1 MPMTCRSVIF
11 SRMFS
16 RLPVLLGVAAAL
28 LSVAVSANEVGNAA
42 NAASYKTS
50 KHFARPAEL
59 EPDIAFWRRIY
70 TEVTTQG
77 GLVHDPENL
86 AIVYSVMKFP
96 AELAPRQR
104 SKRIDD
110 EKKKYARILER
121 LAAGADGLSEEELR
135 VQALWPKGT
144 RRARYARAASSV
156 RFQLGQADRFREG
169 LVRSGAWH
177 DHIAATFER
186 MGLPRELA
194 ALPHVESSFNPYAY
208 SKVGAAGM
216 WQFMPSTGRRFL
228 RIDAAIDERLDPY
241 RSTEAAAKFL
251 EQNYLI
257 LGTWP
262 LALTAYNHGPGGMRR
277 AKEQLGTSDITT
289 IVRKYNSRSFGFAS
303 RNFYVAFLAALE
315 IDAEPERFLGD
326 VRRNPP
332 DNSRIVKML
341 HYVPATQLL
350 QALELEREELRLLN
364 PSLLPSVWNGARY
377 VPRGYELRVPA
388 RLDLTAMLERISQG
402 PRFDAQVADTTHR
415 VRSGETLSTIASRHR
430 VSVAQLASLN
440 NLRSPYRIRAGQ
452 MLTLPDRAGAAR
464 VPASAASSPTA
475 LAAGSSVRAESPSP
489 TGVGDTQRYVV
500 RRGDTLSKIA
510 ARHGMSEGALME
522 LNSIRNRNLL
532 REGQVLALVA
542 ARAAQPAARTT
553 QPAPAQMP
561 VQPAAAVLPP
571 AAAQTP
577 VESVAAAAPV
587 PPSGT
592 ADPTSADRAARTAG
606 EAAEPESELEAEA
619 IGPALVPGTQAAA
632 SADPSDYSV
641 HSDRRILVQAAETL
655 GHYADWL
662 EVRASQLRKLNRMS
676 ATAPVIVGRK
686 LKLDFSQISPD
697 QFEAKRV
704 EYHRQLQEA
713 FFTRFRI
720 KETAAHTIKPGESV
734 WVLAQQ
740 RYGIPIW
747 LLRQYNPDLDLGS
760 VRPGTRLIVPVV
772 EPVETQPVE
781 TQSVEA
787 AMASHAS

>member
-1 MPMTCRSVIF
+1 MPG
-11 SRMFS
+11 
-16 RLPVLLGVAAAL
+16 RLLALFAAMAAL
-28 LSVAVSANEVGNAA
+28 LSVTADASEADGAA
-42 NAASYKTS
+42 TSKVS

-86 AIVYSVMKFP
+86 AVVYSVMKFP
-96 AELAPRQR
+96 ADLAPRQR
-104 SKRIDD
+104 SQRIDD

-121 LAAGADGLSEEELR
+121 LAAGADDLSKEELR
-135 VQALWPKGT
+135 VQALWPKDT
-144 RRARYARAASSV
+144 RRVRYARAASSV

-216 WQFMPSTGRRFL
+216 WQFMPSTGKRFL

-241 RSTEAAAKFL
+241 RSTEAAARFL

-257 LGTWP
+257 LGSWP

-289 IVRKYNSRSFGFAS
+289 IVRKYNSRTFGFAS

-315 IDAEPERFLGD
+315 IDTDPERFLGA

-332 DNSRIVKML
+332 DNSRVVTMP
-341 HYVPATQLL
+341 HYVPASGLL
-350 QALELEREELRLLN
+350 LALELEREELRLLN

-377 VPRGYELRVPA
+377 VPRGYQLRVPA

-430 VSVAQLASLN
+430 VSTAQLASLN
-440 NLRSPYRIRAGQ
+440 NLRSPYPIRAGQ
-452 MLTLPDRAGAAR
+452 VLTLPDRAGAA
-464 VPASAASSPTA
+464 AAASV
-475 LAAGSSVRAESPSP
+475 AARSARTVDPARDVRPSA
-489 TGVGDTQRYVV
+489 GLGDNSRYVV

-510 ARHGMSEGALME
+510 AHHGMSESALME
-522 LNSIRNRNLL
+522 LNRIRNRNFLY
-532 REGQVLALVA
+532 EGQVLALVPE
-542 ARAAQPAARTT
+542 RAA
-553 QPAPAQMP
+553 P
-561 VQPAAAVLPP
+561 VDAGAAVLPP
-571 AAAQTP
+571 ASPGSAQPIAAVVPPTLAD
-577 VESVAAAAPV
+577 STGVAAA
-587 PPSGT
+587 
-592 ADPTSADRAARTAG
+592 D
-606 EAAEPESELEAEA
+606 EAAEPESELEAQA

-641 HSDRRILVQAAETL
+641 HPDRRILVQAAETL

-662 EVRASQLRKLNRMS
+662 DVRASQLRKLNHMS
-676 ATAPVIVGRK
+676 ASAPVIVGRK
-686 LKLDFSQISPD
+686 LKLDFSRVSPER
-697 QFEAKRV
+697 FETRRV

-713 FFTRFRI
+713 FFAKFRI
-720 KETAAHTIKPGESV
+720 KETASHTIRPGESV
-734 WVLAQQ
+734 WVLSQQ
-740 RYGIPIW
+740 RYGVPIW

-760 VRPGTRLIVPVV
+760 VRPGARLIVPVV
-772 EPVETQPVE
+772 EPVEIQPVE
-781 TQSVEA
+781 SS
-787 AMASHAS
+787 MASHAS